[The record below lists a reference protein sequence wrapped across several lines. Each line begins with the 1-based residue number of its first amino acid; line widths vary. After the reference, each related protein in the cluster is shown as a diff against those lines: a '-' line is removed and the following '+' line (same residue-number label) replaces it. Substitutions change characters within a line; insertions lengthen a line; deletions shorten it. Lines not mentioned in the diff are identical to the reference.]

1 MSSTAQVGFLMRVA
15 MQRHT
20 SIFMS
25 NMIEDL
31 TQTQFAVLAKL
42 HEVGPSSQNHLGRLV
57 YLDAA
62 TIKGVVDRLGL
73 RGFITTGSD
82 PTDRRRRASV
92 ADREGRPCGRCGNPR
107 CSGGQRQD
115 AATVDGRRAAHADAV
130 AEEDYLIRLWR

>member
-1 MSSTAQVGFLMRVA
+1 MAQKPTKLKALPAAETPPDYVLDSQVGFLMRVA

-62 TIKGVVDRLGL
+62 TIKGLWIGWACAASSPPVATL
-73 RGFITTGSD
+73 RI
-82 PTDRRRRASV
+82 
-92 ADREGRPCGRCGNPR
+92 
-107 CSGGQRQD
+107 
-115 AATVDGRRAAHADAV
+115 AV
-130 AEEDYLIRLWR
+130 AVRCR